1 MSADPT
7 APDGLEQVLGDL
19 DQEAMDLIRRYYA
32 LNRDTMILRI
42 APDGAIRILY
52 ALEKNPL
59 IEALVAEIP
68 QMLQDAAT
76 ALNEMAKIGRRH

>member
-1 MSADPT
+1 MTDTT

-42 APDGAIRILY
+42 APDGALRILY
-52 ALEKNPL
+52 ALDKNPL

-68 QMLQDAAT
+68 EMLQDAAN
-76 ALNEMAKIGRRH
+76 ALNELTKIGRRH

>member
-1 MSADPT
+1 MTDAT
-7 APDGLEQVLGDL
+7 APDGLEQVIGDL

-42 APDGAIRILY
+42 APDGALRILY
-52 ALEKNPL
+52 ALDKNPL

-68 QMLQDAAT
+68 EMLQDAAN
-76 ALNEMAKIGRRH
+76 ALNELTKIGRRH